1 MPTIAATCAAWTPLS
16 AIYDDNGEYLEFSR
30 KAALPHAVIVDTE
43 IIARAPVRYLVSGLG
58 DTLAKWYE
66 LAASTRDKKLKVP
79 VEAALRLGN
88 SARIQLSLRDRRHMK
103 Q

>member
-1 MPTIAATCAAWTPLS
+1 MMMTANIWSFP
-16 AIYDDNGEYLEFSR
+16 G
-30 KAALPHAVIVDTE
+30 KAALPYAVIVDTE

-79 VEAALRLGN
+79 VEAALRLGKLCKGYN
-88 SARIQLSLRDRRHMK
+88 YR
-103 Q
+103 